1 MSELTQY
8 DEMQARFAAAYEYHV
23 QTYSIKNPPPAEPQD
38 EGFDR
43 IVVGGLAL
51 LVLSSVIVSG
61 SRTIDE
67 FGGGLIGWSA
77 FAMLELGVV
86 TYAYVR
92 TKRHYDEEKHKSL
105 KRQMT
110 GGMLLALVVAVVANI
125 HATAKQND
133 VYIADWINTIIS
145 LLVAISAPV
154 LAFIAGDIL
163 GMEAVA
169 TQSRQSKAMKQWR
182 EEMERWREGLNRSWD
197 AQKARLGIVVEV
209 KPDVSAQTDA
219 DKTDNRQTLPAPSG
233 FTRTPDGQRKVIE
246 YLNQYPE
253 DAALPSRQLAVRI
266 AERTGVSVGHDTAN
280 KGRNAWRNQQ

>member
-182 EEMERWREGLNRSWD
+182 EEMERWRDGLNRSWD

-209 KPDVSAQTDA
+209 KSDRQAAEIDVNLRKLPSIARPSPKMKKAIEWLRQHPEHLETESRVLAEMIGVSHTLANDA
-219 DKTDNRQTLPAPSG
+219 
-233 FTRTPDGQRKVIE
+233 RKVVKYE
-246 YLNQYPE
+246 MDKE
-253 DAALPSRQLAVRI
+253 
-266 AERTGVSVGHDTAN
+266 G
-280 KGRNAWRNQQ
+280 

>member
-209 KPDVSAQTDA
+209 KPDRQAAEIDVNLRKLPSIARPSPKMKKAIEWLRQHPEHLETESRVLAEMIGVSHTLANDA
-219 DKTDNRQTLPAPSG
+219 
-233 FTRTPDGQRKVIE
+233 RKVVKYE
-246 YLNQYPE
+246 MDKE
-253 DAALPSRQLAVRI
+253 
-266 AERTGVSVGHDTAN
+266 G
-280 KGRNAWRNQQ
+280 

>member
-209 KPDVSAQTDA
+209 KSDRQAAEIDVNLRKLPSIARPSPKMKKAIEWLRQHPEHLETESRVLAEMIGVSHTLANDA
-219 DKTDNRQTLPAPSG
+219 
-233 FTRTPDGQRKVIE
+233 RKVVKYE
-246 YLNQYPE
+246 MDNE
-253 DAALPSRQLAVRI
+253 
-266 AERTGVSVGHDTAN
+266 G
-280 KGRNAWRNQQ
+280 

>member
-209 KPDVSAQTDA
+209 KPDRQAAEIDVNLRKLPSIARPSPKMKKAIEWLRQHPEHLETESRVLAEMIGVSHTLANDA
-219 DKTDNRQTLPAPSG
+219 
-233 FTRTPDGQRKVIE
+233 RKVVKYE
-246 YLNQYPE
+246 MDNE
-253 DAALPSRQLAVRI
+253 
-266 AERTGVSVGHDTAN
+266 G
-280 KGRNAWRNQQ
+280 